1 MTRFNC
7 FVQPDWRKK
16 YPGEVTDEE
25 HLDRLEDGNTLPA
38 RLREKRRLVYLDQAI
53 VRQSVA
59 REEARKSREKSIAR
73 SERSGRRR
81 AKSKASEAPVEDEE
95 VDQLAMDEVPAEELP
110 ETLQE
115 EVPPVIGMWFH
126 VPLCS
131 SIKLTSHRK
140 SYSKPGPP
148 GRNSCTTDSS
158 SRR

>member
-1 MTRFNC
+1 MEWP
-7 FVQPDWRKK
+7 VKPDWRKK
-16 YPGEVTDEE
+16 YPGQVVEEE
-25 HLDRLEDGNTLPA
+25 HLDTLEEGNTLPA
-38 RLREKRRLVYLDQAI
+38 RLKTKRRQVYLDQAV

-73 SERSGRRR
+73 SERSERRR
-81 AKSKASEAPVEDEE
+81 AKSKASEAPVDEEE

-131 SIKLTSHRK
+131 PIKLTSHRK

>member
-1 MTRFNC
+1 MTN
-7 FVQPDWRKK
+7 
-16 YPGEVTDEE
+16 EE

-38 RLREKRRLVYLDQAI
+38 RLSEKRRLVYLDQAI

-73 SERSGRRR
+73 SERSEWRR

-115 EVPPVIGMWFH
+115 EVPSVIGMWFH

-131 SIKLTSHRK
+131 PIKLTSHRK

-148 GRNSCTTDSS
+148 SRNSCTTDSS